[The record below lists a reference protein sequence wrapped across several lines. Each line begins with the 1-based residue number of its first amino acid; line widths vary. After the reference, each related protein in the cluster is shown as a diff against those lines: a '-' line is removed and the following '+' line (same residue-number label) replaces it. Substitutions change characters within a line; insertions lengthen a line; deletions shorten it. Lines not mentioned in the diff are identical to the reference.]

1 MGKKRIEGRITVLT
15 PLHHGGDEKTGSTP
29 MLRAIDVIC
38 DGRRVRV
45 PYISGNAI
53 RGRLRRLLY
62 HDLLEQCRINAKA
75 VSKKVIHILASGGVL
90 ELGKSS
96 GCIDLNIRNRVRDTI
111 PLARLLG
118 CSIGNQILSG
128 RLIVGHAVPISRET
142 AGMMVPATDAALLP
156 IRELTGNEFITRRDE
171 VREREED
178 EAAVQM
184 KVEFEVL
191 LPGVQLFHYFQLED
205 DDALCEATLARA
217 ITLWK
222 SSPYIGGRSSS
233 GFGEMHL
240 EYAAELSEEP
250 YLEFVAK
257 NKDAITALVEE
268 LG

>member
-1 MGKKRIEGRITVLT
+1 MSKKRINGKLRLLT
-15 PLHHGGDEKTGSTP
+15 ALHHGGDEKTGSTP
-29 MLRAIDVIC
+29 MLRAIEVVHN
-38 DGRRVRV
+38 GTRVRV

-62 HDLLEQCRINAKA
+62 RDLLELCGIDAKS
-75 VSKKVIHILASGGVL
+75 VPKKVIHILVSGGVL

-128 RLIVGHAVPISRET
+128 RLIVGHAVPIARET
-142 AGMMVPATDAALLP
+142 AGTMVPATDTPLLP
-156 IRELTGNEFITRRDE
+156 IRELTGSEFITRRDE
-171 VREREED
+171 VREREDD

-191 LPGVQLFHYFQLED
+191 LPGVELFHYFQLED

-217 ITLWK
+217 IALWK

-240 EYAAELSEEP
+240 EYEHELNEGH
-250 YLEFVAK
+250 YMEFLVK
-257 NKDAITALVEE
+257 NKDAIASLIEE

>member
-1 MGKKRIEGRITVLT
+1 MEKKRIEGRITVLT

-29 MLRAIDVIC
+29 MLRAIDVISN
-38 DGRRVRV
+38 GKRVRV
-45 PYISGNAI
+45 PYVSGNAI

-62 HDLLEQCRINAKA
+62 KDMLAICGLDDVPKKA
-75 VSKKVIHILASGGVL
+75 VHILASGGVL
-90 ELGKSS
+90 ELGKHS
-96 GCIDLNIRNRVRDTI
+96 GRIDLNIRNRVRDTI

-128 RLIVGHAVPISRET
+128 RLIVGHAVPLAQET
-142 AGMMVPATDAALLP
+142 CGLMTPEFSGEWPP
-156 IRELTGNEFITRRDE
+156 IRQLVGEEFITRRDE

-184 KVEFEVL
+184 KVDFEVL
-191 LPGVQLFHYFQLED
+191 LPGTQLYHYFQLED
-205 DDALCEATLARA
+205 ADAICEATLARA